1 MNLEEKYPGVSERV
15 KALITDGVV
24 LIIFMIGFT
33 YLFSIIDNVP
43 KNVRMYA
50 FLFIF
55 IFYDPLFTSIFGGT
69 IGHLA
74 NGLRVRRIKDQT
86 KKIIFPFAIVRFIF
100 KSLLGFISLLTI
112 SGNKKN
118 QAIHDI
124 IAQSIVIY
132 KR

>member
-1 MNLEEKYPGVSERV
+1 MILEEKYPGVSERV
-15 KALITDGVV
+15 KALITDSVV

-50 FLFIF
+50 FLFTF
-55 IFYDPLFTSIFGGT
+55 IFYDPLFISLFGGT

-86 KKIIFPFAIVRFIF
+86 KKIIFPFAVVRFII

-132 KR
+132 KK